1 MYRKSTLSIIRVFPT
16 LILFILILDS
26 CENTNSTITKTIDS
40 NAESLGKIQ
49 FEQKCIACHGFENK
63 TEEEMIAPPMY
74 AVKRRYMKASKNKED
89 FINLMSDWV
98 KNPQQEKVLMRDAAL
113 EKGVMPHL
121 NYDEKD
127 IVQIVNYLYET
138 EMSKPEWFDAH
149 QQSHQK

>member
-16 LILFILILDS
+16 LILFILILVS

-113 EKGVMPHL
+113 EKGVM
-121 NYDEKD
+121 YDTP
-127 IVQIVNYLYET
+127 QC
-138 EMSKPEWFDAH
+138 
-149 QQSHQK
+149 